1 MNKNVTLS
9 GECVEKSINNSS
21 DNASDKCVML
31 ANEVVLRRLFNVS
44 PLQGLSLTNH
54 YILSSIDTKVAPFN
68 LTLHIIDIIDN
79 PQQQQQQ
86 QQQVLLQY
94 KIDTDNKNNT
104 NIAKIIEQIKK
115 EMIN

>member
-1 MNKNVTLS
+1 MNKDVTLS
-9 GECVEKSINNSS
+9 GESVEKSTNNSS
-21 DNASDKCVML
+21 DNANDKCVMPV
-31 ANEVVLRRLFNVS
+31 NDVVLRRLFNVS

-68 LTLHIIDIIDN
+68 LTLHIIDIVDN
-79 PQQQQQQ
+79 PQQ

-104 NIAKIIEQIKK
+104 NIAKIMEQIKK
-115 EMIN
+115 EMID